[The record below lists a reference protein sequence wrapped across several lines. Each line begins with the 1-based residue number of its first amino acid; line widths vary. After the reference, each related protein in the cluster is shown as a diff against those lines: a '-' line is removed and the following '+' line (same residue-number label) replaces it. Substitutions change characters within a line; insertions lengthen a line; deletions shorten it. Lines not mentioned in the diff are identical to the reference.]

1 MIYRFKFSEATDMKE
16 VEGTVGLAFIAAGC
30 LIGEA
35 RLRLD
40 AANAISHDK
49 HTVVMRAN
57 GDCECVLMLFV
68 GMCSHEYGA
77 ESFTVER
84 VKETDAPATPPVN
97 E

>member
-1 MIYRFKFSEATDMKE
+1 MIYRFRFSEATDMKE

-40 AANAISHDK
+40 AANAISHEK
-49 HTVVMRAN
+49 KMVVMRAS

-84 VKETDAPATPPVN
+84 VKEIDSPAQEPL
-97 E
+97 